1 MNEEE
6 TIQSIKKNNQTNI
19 LSQKVQ
25 QILERNDPETL
36 FSF

>member
-6 TIQSIKKNNQTNI
+6 TIQSIKKNNQPNI
-19 LSQKVQ
+19 FSPKIQ